1 MLNKKVERGRL
12 IIIESGSDGSGKATQ
27 SEVLYKRLKSEGEKV
42 IKITFP
48 NYDSDSSAI
57 VKMYLNGE
65 FGKNPEDVDPYIA
78 STFFTIDRYA
88 SFKTEWEKYY
98 NDGYLIISD
107 RYTTSNM
114 VHQGA
119 KMELREDVDR
129 YVDWLYDYEYNFYKL
144 PKPDYVLF
152 LDVPPEVSFKLMEN
166 RENKIDGTDEKD
178 IHERN
183 KEYLIKSYE
192 TSKYIADKYDW
203 EIVDCV
209 SDGDM
214 RSIESIS
221 EDIYSKINREFKKTG
236 GNFVE

>member
-1 MLNKKVERGRL
+1 MKLETDMLNEKAEKGKL

-27 SEVLYKRLKSEGEKV
+27 SEILYKKLKSEGKKV
-42 IKITFP
+42 VKITFP
-48 NYDSDSSAI
+48 NYESDSSAI

-98 NDGYLIISD
+98 EDGYLIISD

-119 KMELREDVDR
+119 KMESLKEVDK
-129 YVDWLYDYEYNFYKL
+129 YVEWLYDYEYNFYKL

-152 LDVPPEVSFKLMEN
+152 LDVPTEVSFKLIEN

-178 IHERN
+178 IHESN
-183 KEYLIKSYE
+183 KEYLKKSYE
-192 TSKYIADKYDW
+192 TSKYIADKYKW
-203 EIVDCV
+203 EIIDCV
-209 SDGDM
+209 SYGKM
-214 RSIESIS
+214 KSIESIA
-221 EDIYSKINREFKKTG
+221 EEIDLRLEKILNI
-236 GNFVE
+236 